1 MLNENTCRADQME
14 ICSVAHTAEVAN
26 ALPRTLERGMT
37 LVEIMIV
44 LAIMASVMGI
54 VGFFASGAITNGRIK
69 EAQVEIGNLKQAVD
83 SFWVMRQEYPDSLGQ
98 LADPPSGMAPIME
111 RLPQDPWGNDYQ
123 YTRENDGFK
132 IYSTGPDG
140 SSGGGDDVCAEGDE
154 CN

>member
-1 MLNENTCRADQME
+1 MLNENICRAHQPE
-14 ICSVAHTAEVAN
+14 ICLVDNNMAVVN

-54 VGFFASGAITNGRIK
+54 VGVFASGAMTNSRIK

-83 SFWVMRQEYPDSLGQ
+83 SFWVMRQEYPDSLSQ

-111 RLPQDPWGNDYQ
+111 RLPEDPWGNDYQ
-123 YTRENDGFK
+123 YSRERDGFK

-140 SSGGGDDVCAEGDE
+140 SSGGSDDVCAEGDE
-154 CN
+154 CS

>member
-1 MLNENTCRADQME
+1 MPDETTCRADQIE
-14 ICSVAHTAEVAN
+14 CCTTASPSAVAN

-83 SFWVMRQEYPDSLGQ
+83 SFWVMRQEYPDSLSQ

-111 RLPQDPWGNDYQ
+111 RLPEDPWGNAYQ

-132 IYSTGPDG
+132 IFSTGPDG

>member
-1 MLNENTCRADQME
+1 MRTETTCRADQQDL
-14 ICSVAHTAEVAN
+14 CTVASPTSAVY

-83 SFWVMRQEYPDSLGQ
+83 SFWVMRQEYPDSLSQ

-111 RLPQDPWGNDYQ
+111 RLPEDPWGNAYQ

-132 IYSTGPDG
+132 IFSTGPDG